1 MAGKL
6 HPDEPGTRGARR
18 IARKRVKSALEL
30 IGRQPPTGRS
40 VHAARKELKKARATL
55 RLVRDALG
63 NSTYKKENAALRD
76 AARPLGEVRDAQI
89 LLDALKSLMG
99 HSGAPASKLPLKDF
113 QRVLN
118 HRRNESRAVVL
129 RTPGPLKRARKALR
143 AVRSRSEHWHVG
155 RHGWS
160 VLGPGLKRTYSQ
172 GRRAFTRAQGRR
184 SDERLH
190 EWRKQIQY
198 FSHQLQLFAP
208 LESGPLAVLSDRTH
222 QLAGILGDDHDLA
235 VLRERAVEAREV
247 FPTAAAYRAL
257 ITLIDKCRSE
267 LQDRALQCGEA
278 LYQEK
283 PAAFTARLGQYW
295 RAWRHSRELPTHPN
309 SNGSQRKNAS

>member
-30 IGRQPPTGRS
+30 IGRQHPTDHS

-99 HSGAPASKLPLKDF
+99 HSGGAASRLPLESF
-113 QRVLN
+113 QRVLS
-118 HRRNESRAVVL
+118 HRRRQSRAVVL
-129 RTPGPLKRARKALR
+129 RRPGPLKRARKALR

-172 GRRAFTRAQGRR
+172 GRRAFTQARARR
-184 SDERLH
+184 ADEYLH

-198 FSHQLQLFAP
+198 FTHQLQLFAP
-208 LESGPLAVLSDRTH
+208 LGDGPLAELSDRTH

-247 FPTAAAYRAL
+247 FPTATAHRTL
-257 ITLIDKCRSE
+257 IALIDKCRGG
-267 LQDRALQCGEA
+267 LQDKALRLGAA
-278 LYQEK
+278 LYREK
-283 PAAFTARLGQYW
+283 PAAFTARLGEYW
-295 RAWRHSRELPTHPN
+295 RAWRDS
-309 SNGSQRKNAS
+309 

>member
-30 IGRQPPTGRS
+30 IGRHHPTDHS

-55 RLVRDALG
+55 RLVRGALG

-99 HSGAPASKLPLKDF
+99 HSGAPASRLPLENF

-118 HRRNESRAVVL
+118 HRREESRAVVL
-129 RTPGPLKRARKALR
+129 RRPGPLKRARKALR
-143 AVRSRSEHWHVG
+143 AVRSRSQHWHVG

-172 GRRAFTRAQGRR
+172 GRRAFTQARARR
-184 SDERLH
+184 ADEYLH

-198 FSHQLQLFAP
+198 FTHQLQLFAP
-208 LESGPLAVLSDRTH
+208 LGDGPLAELSDRAH
-222 QLAGILGDDHDLA
+222 QLAGLLGDDHDLA
-235 VLRERAVEAREV
+235 VLRERAVEAREA
-247 FPTAAAYRAL
+247 FPTAAAHRTL
-257 ITLIDKCRSE
+257 IALIDKSRSG
-267 LQDRALQCGEA
+267 LQDKALRLGA
-278 LYQEK
+278 TLYQEK
-283 PAAFTARLGQYW
+283 PAVFTARLGEYW
-295 RAWRHSRELPTHPN
+295 RAWRHS
-309 SNGSQRKNAS
+309 

>member
-18 IARKRVKSALEL
+18 IARKRVKSALAL
-30 IGRQPPTGRS
+30 IGRQPPTGGS

-89 LLDALKSLMG
+89 LVDTLKSLIAHHG
-99 HSGAPASKLPLKDF
+99 GSNSKLPLESF
-113 QRVLN
+113 ERVLN
-118 HRRNESRAVVL
+118 HHRKESRAVVL
-129 RTPGPLKRARKALR
+129 RRPEPLKRARKALR

-160 VLGPGLKRTYSQ
+160 VRAGLKRTYSQ

-184 SDERLH
+184 SDKRLH

-198 FSHQLQLFAP
+198 FSHQLQLFVS
-208 LESGPLAVLSDRTH
+208 LEAGPLAVLSDRTH
-222 QLAGILGDDHDLA
+222 QLAGILG
-235 VLRERAVEAREV
+235 
-247 FPTAAAYRAL
+247 T
-257 ITLIDKCRSE
+257 IMTSRS
-267 LQDRALQCGEA
+267 C
-278 LYQEK
+278 
-283 PAAFTARLGQYW
+283 
-295 RAWRHSRELPTHPN
+295 
-309 SNGSQRKNAS
+309 ASAP